1 MWVIE
6 LRNKALAIRQNEANV
21 RILIHHDERLF
32 GEALSC
38 MLIRRGHQVVGFSAL
53 IDDLFDLA
61 SRVSVDAC
69 LIEERPP
76 ALSGVLSELRRVAPN
91 LPVIVLSSD
100 LRPST
105 LSGAVSAG
113 ADGVCLKI
121 DSVAEIERVM
131 TDASSRHHAMDRGA
145 PVWSHSAIALAK
157 RKVATRNGAST
168 SKSVEL
174 TPKERAVLELLVQ
187 GATTAKVASTL
198 HIGEATVRTHLQ
210 HLFNK
215 FGVHSRL
222 ALVASALRRQV
233 LQLDELGRVAVPHD
247 VANTG

>member
-1 MWVIE
+1 MKV
-6 LRNKALAIRQNEANV
+6 
-21 RILIHHDERLF
+21 LIHHEERLF
-32 GEALSC
+32 GEALAC
-38 MLIRRGHQVVGFSAL
+38 MLMRRGHEVPGVSSSVEDLLKMAKESSAN
-53 IDDLFDLA
+53 
-61 SRVSVDAC
+61 VC
-69 LIEERPP
+69 LVELRPSTLT
-76 ALSGVLSELRRVAPN
+76 ATLSELRELTPE
-91 LPVIVLSSD
+91 LPVVVLSAD

-105 LSGAVSAG
+105 LSNAVAAG

-131 TDASSRHHAMDRGA
+131 NDATMRHRMTERAA
-145 PVWSHSAIALAK
+145 PIWSHSAVSLAK
-157 RKVATRNGAST
+157 RKLTTRNGSMGT
-168 SKSVEL
+168 KSIEL

-198 HIGEATVRTHLQ
+198 QIGEATVRTHLQ